1 MTSPD
6 LPTWLTTAGLWVG
19 GIAALVTGVTVIC
32 VGLRKAVVNLV
43 RFVRRTIHLV
53 DDLIGEPER
62 PGVEG
67 RPGVMERL
75 GKIEDRLGDVEH
87 EVKHN
92 NGTSLK
98 DAAKRTEDAV
108 NALTERVDEL
118 ADRDEKPPVMQQDI
132 TIRPDQTE

>member
-6 LPTWLTTAGLWVG
+6 LPTWLTSAGVWIG
-19 GIAALVTGVTVIC
+19 GVAALITGITVIT
-32 VGLRKAVVNLV
+32 VGARKAAVNLV
-43 RFVRRTIHLV
+43 RFVRRTVHLV
-53 DDLIGEPER
+53 DDLVGEPER

-75 GKIEDRLGDVEH
+75 AQIEDRLSDVEH

-98 DAAKRTEDAV
+98 DSAKRTEDTV
-108 NALTERVDEL
+108 KEL
-118 ADRDEKPPVMQQDI
+118 ADRVDKLAARDPHPPVVQQDI
-132 TIRPDQTE
+132 TIRPDQPD